1 MGGAFGKMEMEL
13 LNKRIGRLLNEVRA
27 LAVER
32 AQDACDIEIAQRA
45 RSLHDDSLGAWHAF
59 QNGSEWGGKDR
70 WWDFRFTVTTPEGYT
85 GKQLYLEITTGC
97 EGAWDATNP
106 QFLTYVDGRI
116 RQAIDTNH
124 TTVLLGENVEP
135 GTVFKIYL
143 KGYCQTDPGRFAR
156 MYARSI
162 EVADNVMQLY
172 YDIRVP
178 LEAAELLER
187 ESRPR
192 LCALE
197 AMNEALNQLDLRDPY
212 SPEFYQSVDA
222 ARDCMKREYYDRL
235 CDKEPEIIA
244 NCVGHTHIDV
254 AWLWDLE
261 QTRHKAVRSFS
272 TVIELM
278 RRYPEYIFMSS
289 QPVLYKFVKED
300 APELYEEIKKRIA
313 EGRWE
318 CEGGMWLEADCNL
331 AGGESLVRQLLHG
344 QEFFRKEFNVK
355 NEILWLPD
363 VFGYSAALPQ
373 ILKKSGI
380 KYFMTT
386 KLSWSEYN
394 KTPYDTFMWKG
405 LDGSEVLT
413 HFEPTRDL
421 IGDVHHSLTHY
432 TTYNAEINPMQM
444 AGGWNRFQQK
454 GLDNQFIVSYGFG
467 DGGGGP
473 TDKMLEYQRRMSHQ
487 MPGMPRTRQK
497 SAHEFF
503 EELDKR
509 MKGKKRLPKWSGEL
523 YLEYHRGTYTAQAR
537 NKRNNR
543 KIEIELREVELWSTL
558 AERFGV
564 EYPADMLHKIWECAL
579 TLQFHDILPGSS
591 IKKVYDDSHKIYA
604 GCFDKLRELKE
615 NAQKAIADNAAG
627 DLVAFNSL
635 DHRRD
640 DVLWF
645 DAPAGVSALKDAQGN
660 VYPIER
666 TPRGCCAAVCG
677 IPAMGVKSFEYVYG
691 DECADKLNVTEKSF
705 ETPFFKGEFDDKGRI
720 ASLID
725 LRNGRQVARAPL
737 NSIVCYENKPHN
749 YDAWDMN
756 IYYAEHSWDV
766 DELKSISVIANG
778 PVLAIVRAEYAY
790 EHSTIA
796 QDIIIYKTL
805 PRIDFSTTVD
815 WKEKQYLLKAHF
827 PVDVFYNAATFDVQY
842 GNVTRATHKNTSWDV
857 ARFEVCHHKWM
868 DVSENGYGVSML
880 NDCKYG
886 CSVDEN
892 SIALTLLKS
901 STYPDPEGDQ
911 CVHTFTYSI
920 MPHMGD
926 WRTGDTVSQA
936 YSLNIP
942 LTAHAAGGKGVS
954 EAQSYAIDGRG
965 IVVEAVKQQLDGK
978 NTIVRAYEC
987 YGARTRAYLDAAGAK
1002 RAYAVNLMEQA
1013 EGELPIVDGKVALDF
1028 KPYEIL
1034 TVMFE

>member
-1 MGGAFGKMEMEL
+1 MEMEL
-13 LNKRIGRLLNEVRA
+13 LNKRVERLLNEVRT

-32 AQDACDIEIAQRA
+32 ARDAEGIECALRA
-45 RSLHDDSLGAWHAF
+45 RSLHDDSLSKWQPF
-59 QNGSEWGGKDR
+59 VNGSEWGGEHR
-70 WWDFRFTVTTPEGYT
+70 WWDFRFNVTAPEGYT
-85 GKQLYLEITTGC
+85 GKQLFLEITTGC

-106 QFLTYVDGRI
+106 QFLAYVDGKV

-124 TTVLLGENVEP
+124 TTVLLGSDVKP
-135 GTVFKIYL
+135 GTVFSIYL
-143 KGYCQTDPGRFAR
+143 KGYCQTDAGNFAR
-156 MYARSI
+156 MRARTI
-162 EVADNVMQLY
+162 EVAENVMQLY
-172 YDIRVP
+172 YDVRVP
-178 LEAAELLER
+178 LEAAELLPR
-187 ESRPR
+187 ETRPR
-192 LCALE
+192 LLAFQ
-197 AMNEALNQLDLRDPY
+197 AMSDALNQLDLRDPG
-212 SPEFYQSVDA
+212 SDEFYKSVDA
-222 ARDCMKREYYDRL
+222 AREYMKREYYDKL
-235 CDKEPEIIA
+235 CDKEPEVIA

-300 APELYEEIKKRIA
+300 APELFEEIKKRVE

-318 CEGGMWLEADCNL
+318 CEGGMWLEADCNI

-344 QEFFRKEFNVK
+344 QEFFRKEFGKK

-413 HFEPTRDL
+413 HFVPTRDL
-421 IGDVHHSLTHY
+421 VGDEHHALSYY
-432 TTYNAEINPMQM
+432 TTYNGDVNPSQI

-454 GLDNQFIVSYGFG
+454 DLDNQFLVSYGFG

-487 MPGMPRTRQK
+487 MPGMPKTRQ
-497 SAHEFF
+497 STAHKFF
-503 EELDKR
+503 EELGER
-509 MKGKKRLPKWSGEL
+509 VGGNKRLPKWSGEL
-523 YLEYHRGTYTAQAR
+523 YLEYHRGTYTAVAK

-543 KIEIELREVELWSTL
+543 KIEIELRETELWCSL
-558 AERFGV
+558 AEKFGL
-564 EYPADMLHKIWECAL
+564 EYPADMLHKIWECVL

-591 IKKVYDDSHKIYA
+591 IKKVYDDSDKIYA
-604 GCFDKLRELKE
+604 GCFDKLKELKE
-615 NAQKAIADNAAG
+615 AAQKVISDHAAG
-627 DLVAFNSL
+627 DVVAFNSM
-635 DHRRD
+635 DERRD

-645 DAPAGVSALKDAQGN
+645 DAPAGVTALKDASGN
-660 VYPIER
+660 VYPVER
-666 TPRGCCAAVCG
+666 TVRGCCAAVAG
-677 IPAMGVKSFEYVYG
+677 VPAMGVKAFEYVCG
-691 DECADKLNVTEKSF
+691 EESTEQLSVTESGF
-705 ETPFFKGEFDDKGRI
+705 ETPYFKGEFDGKGRI
-720 ASLID
+720 KSLID
-725 LRNGRQVARAPL
+725 LRNGRQVAKAPL
-737 NSIVCYENKPHN
+737 NDIICYENKPHN
-749 YDAWDMN
+749 YDAWDIN
-756 IYYAEHSWDV
+756 IYYNEHSWVV
-766 DELKSISVIANG
+766 DDLKSFKVVANG

-805 PRIDFSTTVD
+805 PRIDFATTVD

-827 PVDVFYNAATFDVQY
+827 PVDVFYNAATYDVQY

-868 DVSENGYGVSML
+868 DVSESGYGVSIL

-886 CSVDEN
+886 CSIDEN
-892 SIALTLLKS
+892 SMALTLLKS
-901 STYPDPEGDQ
+901 STHPAPDADQ
-911 CVHTFTYSI
+911 CLHTFTYSL

-926 WRTGDTVSQA
+926 WRKGNTISQA
-936 YSLNIP
+936 YSLNMP
-942 LTAHAAGGKGVS
+942 MTAHVSGGKGEQELTTYSTDTPGVIIES
-954 EAQSYAIDGRG
+954 
-965 IVVEAVKQQLDGK
+965 VKQQLDGQ
-978 NTIVRAYEC
+978 NTIVRMYEC
-987 YGARTRAYLDAAGAK
+987 YGARVQTRLTLPAAKHVYLT
-1002 RAYAVNLMEQA
+1002 NLMEQA
-1013 EGELPIVDGKVALDF
+1013 DRELPIENGQVVLDF
-1028 KPYEIL
+1028 KPYEIV
-1034 TVMFE
+1034 TVMVEE